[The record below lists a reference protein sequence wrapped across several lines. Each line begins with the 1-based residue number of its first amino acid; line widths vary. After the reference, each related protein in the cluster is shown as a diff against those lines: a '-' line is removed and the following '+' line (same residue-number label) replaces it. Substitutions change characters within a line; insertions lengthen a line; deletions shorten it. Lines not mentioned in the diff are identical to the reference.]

1 MRRGI
6 YKIFILAVIVA
17 GVGIVSALDIDI
29 FYSKYCEHCQYILN
43 QFLPPILQKY
53 GDRVKV
59 HKYEI
64 EDNID
69 NYELLL
75 KREAKAGDTDN
86 EIPVIF
92 IGDHVLGG
100 EDEIKKNFVKILE
113 KELEREK
120 LVAHIGGN
128 KEESHK
134 QVQTKAS
141 AESVAVAESAGVASA
156 ESASVGRVAV
166 AGSSSVSGKPTKL
179 DTIYLMFFYK
189 KGCTHC
195 DRVSKDLK
203 LLEKRA
209 PKDLGAVIVY
219 KEYDIADRQSKLYH
233 EALCERYNVD
243 EEHRLA
249 TPAVFL
255 NGAALIYGY
264 NVKGSFYWKLV
275 EKIKELGDTCRN
287 VVLWNTITDDE
298 LAAAEKR
305 IAARFSKFN
314 VVPIITAG
322 LLDGVNPCAFG
333 ALIFFITFLTVAER
347 KKKEILMVGIAYSFA
362 VFITYYAVG
371 AGFLGFLAALP
382 VFRIVARW
390 IYILTAVLAVGLGIF
405 SLVDFVKAKRGKL
418 SEMTLQL
425 PDKLK
430 KKIHR
435 IIISENEPRKTRRNF
450 LVAAFTTGFF
460 VSLLELACTG
470 QVYLPTI
477 IYVLGIPGLRTKAH
491 LYLLLYNLMFIIPLL
506 IVFVISYFGATSEQ
520 LNGFLKRN
528 TAVIKL
534 LTALMFFGMAALLWR
549 TILVG

>member
-1 MRRGI
+1 MVGRKGS
-6 YKIFILAVIVA
+6 KLLLVGVFICTVSVLGAVDV
-17 GVGIVSALDIDI
+17 DI
-29 FYSKYCEHCQYILN
+29 FYSKYCEHCQYIID

-59 HKYEI
+59 HEYEI
-64 EDNID
+64 EDNLD

-75 KREAKAGDTDN
+75 KREAKTGDTDN

-92 IGDHVLGG
+92 IGNYVLGSQ
-100 EDEIKKNFVKILE
+100 EEIEKNFAKVLE

-120 LVAHIGGN
+120 LVAHIGEEGKKAESVE
-128 KEESHK
+128 KETTSVAQPESGK
-134 QVQTKAS
+134 VEVAS
-141 AESVAVAESAGVASA
+141 AESVSAPQ
-156 ESASVGRVAV
+156 E
-166 AGSSSVSGKPTKL
+166 PTKL

-189 KGCTHC
+189 QGCTHC
-195 DRVSKDLK
+195 DRMNKDIK
-203 LLEKRA
+203 LLQRQA
-209 PKDLGAVIVY
+209 PQLLHAAIVY
-219 KEYDIADRQSKLYH
+219 REYDIADRESKLMH
-233 EALCERYNVD
+233 EALCERNNVE

-249 TPAVFL
+249 TPALFL

-264 NVKGSFYWKLV
+264 NIGGSSYWKMV
-275 EKIKELGDTCRN
+275 DTIKALGDTCRN
-287 VVLWNTITDDE
+287 VVLWDSITEEE
-298 LAAAEKR
+298 LAAAERR

-347 KKKEILMVGIAYSFA
+347 KKREILMVGLAYTFA
-362 VFITYYAVG
+362 VFVTYYAVG

-382 VFRIVARW
+382 IFRVIARW
-390 IYILTAVLAVGLGIF
+390 VYIITAVLAVGLGIF
-405 SLVDFVKAKRGKL
+405 SLVDFIKAKRGKL

-435 IIISENEPRKTRRNF
+435 VIISENEPRKTRRNF

-491 LYLLLYNLMFIIPLL
+491 LYLLLYNLMFVIPLL
-506 IVFVISYFGATSEQ
+506 IVFIISYLGATSEQ
-520 LNGFLKRN
+520 LNSFLKKN

>member
-1 MRRGI
+1 MVGRIGN
-6 YKIFILAVIVA
+6 KLLLVGVFICTVSVLGAVDV
-17 GVGIVSALDIDI
+17 DI
-29 FYSKYCEHCQYILN
+29 FYSKYCEHCQYIIE

-92 IGDHVLGG
+92 IGNQVLGG
-100 EDEIKKNFVKILE
+100 EEEIEKNFAKVLE

-120 LVAHIGGN
+120 LAAHIGG
-128 KEESHK
+128 EEKKPEAVKPGTTSVAQPESGK
-134 QVQTKAS
+134 VEVAS
-141 AESVAVAESAGVASA
+141 AESVSAPQ
-156 ESASVGRVAV
+156 
-166 AGSSSVSGKPTKL
+166 KPTKL

-189 KGCTHC
+189 QGCTHC
-195 DRVSKDLK
+195 DRANKDIK
-203 LLEKRA
+203 LLQRKA
-209 PKDLGAVIVY
+209 PEILHAVIVY
-219 KEYDIADRQSKLYH
+219 REYDIADRESKLLH
-233 EALCERYNVD
+233 EALCERNNVD

-249 TPAVFL
+249 TPAIFL

-264 NVKGSFYWKLV
+264 NVKGSSFYWKMV
-275 EKIKELGDTCRN
+275 DTIKALGDTCRN
-287 VVLWNTITDDE
+287 VVLWDSITQEE

-347 KKKEILMVGIAYSFA
+347 KKKEILMVGLAYTFA

-382 VFRIVARW
+382 IFRVIARW
-390 IYILTAVLAVGLGIF
+390 VYIITAVLAVGLGVF

-506 IVFVISYFGATSEQ
+506 VVFIISYLGATSEQ
-520 LNGFLKRN
+520 LNGFLKKN
-528 TAVIKL
+528 TAIIKL

-549 TILVG
+549 NILVG

>member
-1 MRRGI
+1 MVGRIGS
-6 YKIFILAVIVA
+6 KLLLVGVFICTVSVLGAVDV
-17 GVGIVSALDIDI
+17 DI
-29 FYSKYCEHCQYILN
+29 FYSKYCEHCRYIIE

-59 HKYEI
+59 HEYEI
-64 EDNID
+64 EDNLD

-92 IGDHVLGG
+92 IGNQVLGG
-100 EDEIKKNFVKILE
+100 EEEIEKNFVKVLE

-120 LVAHIGGN
+120 LVAHIGG
-128 KEESHK
+128 EEKKSEAVK
-134 QVQTKAS
+134 VETTSVAQPESGKVEVAS
-141 AESVAVAESAGVASA
+141 AESVSAPQ
-156 ESASVGRVAV
+156 E
-166 AGSSSVSGKPTKL
+166 PTRL

-189 KGCTHC
+189 QGCTHC
-195 DRVSKDLK
+195 DRMNKDIK
-203 LLEKRA
+203 LLQRQA
-209 PKDLGAVIVY
+209 PQLLHAAIVY
-219 KEYDIADRQSKLYH
+219 REYDIADRQSKLLH
-233 EALCERYNVD
+233 EALCERNDVD

-264 NVKGSFYWKLV
+264 NIGGSSYWKMV
-275 EKIKELGDTCRN
+275 DTIKALGDTCRN
-287 VVLWNTITDDE
+287 VVLWDSITEEE
-298 LAAAEKR
+298 LAAAERR

-347 KKKEILMVGIAYSFA
+347 KKKEILMVGLAYTFA
-362 VFITYYAVG
+362 VFVTYYAVG

-382 VFRIVARW
+382 IFRVIARW
-390 IYILTAVLAVGLGIF
+390 VYIITAVLAVGLGVF

-491 LYLLLYNLMFIIPLL
+491 LYLLLYNLMFVIPLL
-506 IVFVISYFGATSEQ
+506 VVFIISYLGATSEQ
-520 LNGFLKRN
+520 LNGFLKKN
-528 TAVIKL
+528 TAIIKL

-549 TILVG
+549 NILVG

>member
-1 MRRGI
+1 MVGRIGS
-6 YKIFILAVIVA
+6 KLLLVGVFICTVSVLGAVDV
-17 GVGIVSALDIDI
+17 DI
-29 FYSKYCEHCQYILN
+29 FYSKYCEHCQYIID

-59 HKYEI
+59 HEYEI
-64 EDNID
+64 EDNLD

-92 IGDHVLGG
+92 IGNQVLGG
-100 EDEIKKNFVKILE
+100 EEEIEKNFVKVLE

-120 LVAHIGGN
+120 LVAHIGG
-128 KEESHK
+128 EEKKSEAVK
-134 QVQTKAS
+134 VETTSVAQPESGKVEVAS
-141 AESVAVAESAGVASA
+141 AESVSAPQ
-156 ESASVGRVAV
+156 E
-166 AGSSSVSGKPTKL
+166 PTRL

-189 KGCTHC
+189 QGCTHC
-195 DRVSKDLK
+195 DRMNKDIK
-203 LLEKRA
+203 LLQRQA
-209 PKDLGAVIVY
+209 PQLLHAAIVY
-219 KEYDIADRQSKLYH
+219 REYDIADRQSKLLH
-233 EALCERYNVD
+233 EALCERNDVD

-264 NVKGSFYWKLV
+264 NIGGSSYWKMV
-275 EKIKELGDTCRN
+275 DTIKALGDTCRN
-287 VVLWNTITDDE
+287 VVLWDSITEEE
-298 LAAAEKR
+298 LAAAERR

-347 KKKEILMVGIAYSFA
+347 KKKEILMVGLAYTFA
-362 VFITYYAVG
+362 VFVTYYAVG

-382 VFRIVARW
+382 IFRVIARW
-390 IYILTAVLAVGLGIF
+390 VYIITAVLAVGLGVF

-491 LYLLLYNLMFIIPLL
+491 LYLLLYNLMFVIPLL
-506 IVFVISYFGATSEQ
+506 VVFIISYLGATSEQ
-520 LNGFLKRN
+520 LNGFLKKN
-528 TAVIKL
+528 TAIIKL

>member
-1 MRRGI
+1 MVGRKGS
-6 YKIFILAVIVA
+6 KLLLVGVFICTVSVLGAVDV
-17 GVGIVSALDIDI
+17 DI
-29 FYSKYCEHCQYILN
+29 FYSKYCEHCQYIID

-59 HKYEI
+59 HEYEI
-64 EDNID
+64 EDNLD

-75 KREAKAGDTDN
+75 KREAKTGDTDN

-92 IGDHVLGG
+92 IGNYVLGSQ
-100 EDEIKKNFVKILE
+100 EEIEKNFAKVLE

-120 LVAHIGGN
+120 LVAHIGEEGKKAESVE
-128 KEESHK
+128 KETTSVAQPESGK
-134 QVQTKAS
+134 VEVAS
-141 AESVAVAESAGVASA
+141 AESVSAPQ
-156 ESASVGRVAV
+156 E
-166 AGSSSVSGKPTKL
+166 PTKL

-189 KGCTHC
+189 QGCTHC
-195 DRVSKDLK
+195 DRMNKDIK
-203 LLEKRA
+203 LLQRQA
-209 PKDLGAVIVY
+209 PQLLHAAIVY
-219 KEYDIADRQSKLYH
+219 REYDIADRESKLMH
-233 EALCERYNVD
+233 EALCERNNVE

-249 TPAVFL
+249 TPALFL

-264 NVKGSFYWKLV
+264 NIGGSSYWKMV
-275 EKIKELGDTCRN
+275 DTIKALGDTCRN
-287 VVLWNTITDDE
+287 VVLWDSITEEE
-298 LAAAEKR
+298 LAAAERR

-347 KKKEILMVGIAYSFA
+347 KKREILMVGLAYTFA
-362 VFITYYAVG
+362 VFVTYYAVG

-382 VFRIVARW
+382 IFRVIARW
-390 IYILTAVLAVGLGIF
+390 VYIITAVLAVGLGIF
-405 SLVDFVKAKRGKL
+405 SLVDFIKAKRGKL

-435 IIISENEPRKTRRNF
+435 VIISENEPRKTRRNF

-491 LYLLLYNLMFIIPLL
+491 LYLLLYNLMFVIPLL
-506 IVFVISYFGATSEQ
+506 IVFI
-520 LNGFLKRN
+520 
-528 TAVIKL
+528 
-534 LTALMFFGMAALLWR
+534 
-549 TILVG
+549 